1 MKSTLWGLKNTLIS
15 VTSKILSINR
25 TKELDSPS
33 TGNMYISRPT
43 FHKLRWQKSPPHL
56 PPPPTNKKQSKKI
69 SILNATSALFVNGFA
84 IIIGHEKL
92 KGESNFSWNLA
103 MVVISFGK
111 KGRKKTVNRNGIQGK
126 ETSSC
131 ISTGCYIIYLWKEIV
146 AIFFIFILECCICR
160 HVLCWKP
167 LFANTKYCKYCT

>member
-15 VTSKILSINR
+15 VTSKSLSINW

-33 TGNMYISRPT
+33 TGNMYIKANFSQNKMTKKPP
-43 FHKLRWQKSPPHL
+43 SP

-146 AIFFIFILECCICR
+146 AIFFIFILEFCICR

-167 LFANTKYCKYCT
+167 LFANTKYCKYFT